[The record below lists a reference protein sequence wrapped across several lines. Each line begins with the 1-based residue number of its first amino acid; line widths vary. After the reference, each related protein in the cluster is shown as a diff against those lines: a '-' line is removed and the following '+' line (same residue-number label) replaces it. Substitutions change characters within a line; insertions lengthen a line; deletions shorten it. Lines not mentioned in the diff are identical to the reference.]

1 MKALSSQVC
10 DGERESMA
18 KNEKGASQS
27 RGVTKRTA
35 VKKVD
40 AAEKRRIQN
49 PVEIARDVAVANVED
64 PSAVGDFVRRIDL
77 GNNVYDFRF
86 SSHMP
91 GYDGWQWAVSMF
103 HDIPVDEW
111 TVDECALLPTSGS
124 LVAPAWVPFRQRL
137 QPQDIQS
144 TDRLGTDVDDS
155 RLEQGV
161 SADSDSDSDQDVQHS
176 EDYRDVVGEFRLTRK
191 RVLTRKAL
199 QDIAQRWYD
208 GSHGPKSLST
218 ATARGYHCQS
228 CAFFI
233 PLAGSMGRMFGVC
246 ANKWS
251 PDDGK
256 VVSVDHGCGEH
267 SLIKPPVQTGLWPE
281 NDPVYDDSRI
291 EVVAP
296 RMRDEPNHARVV
308 ENLDDSAQ
316 NDGEMD
322 DEKNGQSADQSDDD
336 ESLSF
341 TVDGADES
349 EEASERFSEKDETLD
364 RHSTDPQVAQEISSG
379 FTRRRVRRRR
389 HTQK

>member
-1 MKALSSQVC
+1 MSQK
-10 DGERESMA
+10 ETQS
-18 KNEKGASQS
+18 ASRSASPSAQ
-27 RGVTKRTA
+27 GVTKRTA

-40 AAEKRRIQN
+40 ADEKRSIQN

-64 PSAVGDFVRRIDL
+64 PSAVGDFVCRIDV
-77 GNNVYDFRF
+77 GGGVYDFRF
-86 SSHMP
+86 ASHLP

-103 HDIPVDEW
+103 HDVPVDEW

-137 QPQDIQS
+137 QPGDVQS

-161 SADSDSDSDQDVQHS
+161 DEDSDQENDLEKS
-176 EDYRDVVGEFRLTRK
+176 EDYRQAVGQFRLTRK
-191 RVLTRKAL
+191 RVLTRPAL
-199 QDIAQRWYD
+199 QQIAQRWYD

-218 ATARGYHCQS
+218 AAADGYHCQS

-267 SLIKPPVQTGLWPE
+267 SQIKPPVQTGLWPA
-281 NDPVYDDSRI
+281 NDPVYDDSTI
-291 EVVAP
+291 EIVAP
-296 RMRDEPNHARVV
+296 RNRDEPNHARVV
-308 ENLDDSAQ
+308 ENLDNSLSSEDDSSQ
-316 NDGEMD
+316 QE
-322 DEKNGQSADQSDDD
+322 SSSDDD
-336 ESLSF
+336 ESQESLSV
-341 TVDGADES
+341 TVNSSDVQAQSD
-349 EEASERFSEKDETLD
+349 RYSEKDVTLD
-364 RHSTDPQVAQEISSG
+364 RHSTDPRVAQEISSG

-389 HTQK
+389 HPQQ